1 MKGLYVLIVVALVAN
16 GVLLLVMRREMEQLR
31 AMVVKLRTRCWDLQR
46 QLTAVSGR
54 RASDDDV
61 RIVNGYRVRKTT
73 NNPEAELKKWLI
85 GAIPRRH
92 NQAAEEW
99 IAELTAFYK
108 WFAGQ

>member
-1 MKGLYVLIVVALVAN
+1 MA
-16 GVLLLVMRREMEQLR
+16 
-31 AMVVKLRTRCWDLQR
+31 
-46 QLTAVSGR
+46 GR
-54 RASDDDV
+54 RTSDDDV

-108 WFAGQ
+108 WFIGQYGSRLQPVRRTEIVRHVVWALVC

>member
-16 GVLLLVMRREMEQLR
+16 GVLLLVVRRKVELLREMVDR
-31 AMVVKLRTRCWDLQR
+31 WCIRCCELQR
-46 QLTAVSGR
+46 QLTEVAGR

-73 NNPEAELKKWLI
+73 NNSEAELKKWLI

-108 WFAGQ
+108 WFIER